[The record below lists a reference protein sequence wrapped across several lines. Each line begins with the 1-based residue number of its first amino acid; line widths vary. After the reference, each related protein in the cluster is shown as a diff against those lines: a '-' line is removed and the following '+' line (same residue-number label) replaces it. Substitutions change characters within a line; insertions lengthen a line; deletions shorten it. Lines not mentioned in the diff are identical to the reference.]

1 VMTNVSSVLSRQGR
15 RMLQI
20 GVGLIL
26 VASLEGVAI
35 PSLPVPRLGLSLHT
49 LSYLQAVMLMTFGL
63 VWPRLNLGVRAASIA
78 WWTYLYSS
86 FATLMAYL
94 LAAIWGAGSTAIPL
108 AAGTAHGTALQET
121 VITVVLASGAPPFLI
136 SVALVLWGVRAVDTD

>member
-1 VMTNVSSVLSRQGR
+1 MNVSSLLSRQGR

-20 GVGLIL
+20 GVGLIV
-26 VASLEGVAI
+26 VASLEGVVI

-63 VWPRLNLGVRAASIA
+63 VWPGLNLGAIAASIA

-86 FATLMAYL
+86 FSTLMAYL
-94 LAAIWGAGSTAIPL
+94 LAAMWGAGGTAIPL
-108 AAGTAHGTALQET
+108 AAGTAHGSALQET
-121 VITVVLASGAPPFLI
+121 LIKVVLASGAPPFLV
-136 SVALVLWGVRAVDTD
+136 SMALVLWGLRAVDPD